1 LWTFLCGKLVN
12 FIHLDFSFQLFSRAK
27 AIDIQHAHLA
37 FLQKQ
42 KETVGKM
49 NLLLRLIKQQ
59 MTTLE
64 KAQDL
69 YSRYLAG

>member
-1 LWTFLCGKLVN
+1 MEEMREEVEEEMK
-12 FIHLDFSFQLFSRAK
+12 
-27 AIDIQHAHLA
+27 QHAHGHLA

>member
-1 LWTFLCGKLVN
+1 MREEVEEEMK
-12 FIHLDFSFQLFSRAK
+12 
-27 AIDIQHAHLA
+27 QHAHLA

>member
-1 LWTFLCGKLVN
+1 MEEMREEVEEEIK
-12 FIHLDFSFQLFSRAK
+12 
-27 AIDIQHAHLA
+27 QHAHLA

-49 NLLLRLIKQQ
+49 NLLLRLTKQQ

>member
-1 LWTFLCGKLVN
+1 LN
-12 FIHLDFSFQLFSRAK
+12 FITPDFGVEEMREEVQEEMK
-27 AIDIQHAHLA
+27 QHGHSSVS
-37 FLQKQ
+37 QKQ

>member
-1 LWTFLCGKLVN
+1 LKQLENEFTPSTDDNCVPDDTMEQSLQDWKAEVILAVLV
-12 FIHLDFSFQLFSRAK
+12 AK
-27 AIDIQHAHLA
+27 R
-37 FLQKQ
+37 
-42 KETVGKM
+42 E
-49 NLLLRLIKQQ
+49 LLNHSIELMIKQQ